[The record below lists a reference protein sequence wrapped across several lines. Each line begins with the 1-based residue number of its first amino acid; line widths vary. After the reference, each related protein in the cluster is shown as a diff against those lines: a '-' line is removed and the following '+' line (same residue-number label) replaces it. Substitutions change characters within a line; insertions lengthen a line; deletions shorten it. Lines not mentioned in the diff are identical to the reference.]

1 MLLKEAIDF
10 FNKSSKYKSL
20 TYRVHKRNNPSI
32 SLVTKAGFSELSP
45 KYLDKKIAESER
57 VYILNKQGYLYI
69 GGKKVKVI
77 QQKINEVITDI
88 KIPVA
93 THLAASSFLFSQ
105 SFRLSQLAD
114 QSQKRHQ
121 NQRQIIVN
129 GKTIFVAPFARYQ
142 IPLPIKI

>member
-1 MLLKEAIDF
+1 M
-10 FNKSSKYKSL
+10 
-20 TYRVHKRNNPSI
+20 
-32 SLVTKAGFSELSP
+32 
-45 KYLDKKIAESER
+45 IA
-57 VYILNKQGYLYI
+57 
-69 GGKKVKVI
+69 
-77 QQKINEVITDI
+77 DI

-105 SFRLSQLAD
+105 SFRLNQLAD

-142 IPLPIKI
+142 IPLPIKIWSTILYNAFTMNEITHGIEKLINNLDIFSFHKKASLVIIIL